1 MGDLELP
8 PPPSPRGAYQPVVI
22 FGGLA
27 YVSGML
33 PLKGDNLLWKG
44 KVPHEV
50 TAEDAVKAARF
61 AALNSLSVLSQAL
74 GGLEKIT
81 RIIRVG
87 GFVASNKGFHGQPK
101 VINGA
106 SDLFFE
112 VLGDRGLHARVAV
125 GVYELPMGSP
135 VEIEVLAAV
144 AD

>member
-22 FGGLA
+22 SGGLA

-33 PLKGDNLLWKG
+33 PLDGAKLLWKG
-44 KVPHEV
+44 KVPDEV
-50 TAEDAVKAARF
+50 SVEEAASAARA
-61 AALNSLSVLSQAL
+61 AALNSLSVLKQAL

-106 SDLFFE
+106 SELFLE
-112 VLGDRGLHARVAV
+112 VLGDRGLHARAAV

-144 AD
+144 TD